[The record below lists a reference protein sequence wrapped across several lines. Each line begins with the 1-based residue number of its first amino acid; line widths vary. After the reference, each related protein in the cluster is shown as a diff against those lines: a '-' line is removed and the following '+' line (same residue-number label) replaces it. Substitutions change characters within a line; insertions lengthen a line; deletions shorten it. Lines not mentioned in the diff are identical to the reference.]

1 MDHGIELNKP
11 NFFLT
16 LMSSSLQYFATKTI
30 DRAAREALYSGQ
42 VVVLKNLT
50 SAAALCDHF
59 ATSFLN
65 EELLSSSHLDVQQ
78 RIDYCERFETSPEIH
93 ALYSEIFR
101 QAGLVHSETHWD
113 RLRLRVQHAGDPIDD
128 YENSTTFGAGRFSS
142 TLPIH
147 RDTWGSNIM
156 QQLNWWMPLR
166 PLHKNCTLV
175 LYPSFFN
182 VPVQNSSNDWSLK
195 ELKKARKNN
204 LPYPQ
209 LPTMKLH
216 DVTTEELASLQSQL
230 ASDAVPVLIDPGDVL
245 VFSGAHLHGSAVGG
259 ELGSFTRYST
269 EVRTFNVMDEKEE
282 NGIMGAKNIDG
293 PKKLIPQ
300 KKWFRPL

>member
-1 MDHGIELNKP
+1 
-11 NFFLT
+11 
-16 LMSSSLQYFATKTI
+16 MSSSLQYFATKTI

-195 ELKKARKNN
+195 ELKK
-204 LPYPQ
+204 
-209 LPTMKLH
+209 
-216 DVTTEELASLQSQL
+216 ELMYGMM
-230 ASDAVPVLIDPGDVL
+230 VL
-245 VFSGAHLHGSAVGG
+245 
-259 ELGSFTRYST
+259 
-269 EVRTFNVMDEKEE
+269 
-282 NGIMGAKNIDG
+282 
-293 PKKLIPQ
+293 
-300 KKWFRPL
+300 W